1 MCDIWSCGVILYILL
16 TGNPPFNGENDA
28 EIIKNVERG
37 RVNYKCDGL
46 KFISKEAISFI
57 KKLLTYNPNHRIR
70 AIKALEDP
78 WILKAT
84 KSQTNIDNTQTNN
97 ILQKLK
103 NFRVISFSY
112 HRQNP
117 LWLKLL

>member
-16 TGNPPFNGENDA
+16 TGNPPFNGDNDE

-37 RVNYKCDGL
+37 KVDYECEGL
-46 KFISKEAISFI
+46 KSTSKEAISFL
-57 KKLLTYNPNHRIR
+57 KKLLTYNPNQRIK
-70 AIKALEDP
+70 AMKALEDP
-78 WILKAT
+78 WILKAS
-84 KSQTNIDNTQTNN
+84 KIQTNNDKLKTSN

-103 NFRVISFSY
+103 NFRVILSSY

-117 LWLKLL
+117 LLLKQL